1 MTPPLAARLSRA
13 LVGCHPRRWRQ
24 RYAGELL
31 EVPDQHRPTAR
42 TVLNLAASARGRGDE
57 DVDGLLLDDGPDPRA
72 GRLVAEDGGAH
83 PDGEPT
89 WLHTTPEST
98 AVRRPR
104 RRRPSRQSTTTITT
118 SAAATDGIAE
128 RAPDLRPVLP
138 SGRTSLPVRPVDS
151 TVVRT
156 PPAAPRCTR

>member
-1 MTPPLAARLSRA
+1 MTVIMCRTPSAGSAATPQRIVRIARPHRHRVRHVMTPPLAARLSRA

-31 EVPDQHRPTAR
+31 EVPDHHRPTAR

-89 WLHTTPEST
+89 
-98 AVRRPR
+98 
-104 RRRPSRQSTTTITT
+104 
-118 SAAATDGIAE
+118 
-128 RAPDLRPVLP
+128 
-138 SGRTSLPVRPVDS
+138 
-151 TVVRT
+151 
-156 PPAAPRCTR
+156 

>member
-42 TVLNLAASARGRGDE
+42 TVLKLAASARGRG

-72 GRLVAEDGGAH
+72 GPLVAEDWG
-83 PDGEPT
+83 
-89 WLHTTPEST
+89 S
-98 AVRRPR
+98 
-104 RRRPSRQSTTTITT
+104 
-118 SAAATDGIAE
+118 
-128 RAPDLRPVLP
+128 P
-138 SGRTSLPVRPVDS
+138 SGRGADLVAHDAGINGSAATAEEAAIQAVDDDDYDI
-151 TVVRT
+151 
-156 PPAAPRCTR
+156 RCGD